1 MIALKRSLVDI
12 NERALCMFI
21 CSVHVDQHMGLLDGA
36 EELPFW
42 PNFESS
48 YKKIGPT
55 TFAEINHK
63 L

>member
-1 MIALKRSLVDI
+1 
-12 NERALCMFI
+12 MFI